1 MRVLMFLMAAL
12 VPLVALAQGKPLP
25 KGLEELGIALP
36 VSLGMTAADLD
47 KTKGNVVKS
56 GRFVAMTFGDTYQ
69 LSIKMTPDEKRVQQI
84 VIPVGK
90 DEYRRIVNTAR
101 TLYSEGNHY
110 ESEKLDDY
118 ESHVWKDKNTLMAL
132 IRNKGGQRL
141 ELSERDE

>member
-1 MRVLMFLMAAL
+1 MFLMAAL

-36 VSLGMTAADLD
+36 VSLGMTAGDLD
-47 KTKGNVVKS
+47 KTKGHVVRS

-69 LSIKMTPDEKRVQQI
+69 LSVKMDPDEKRVQQI
-84 VIPVGK
+84 VMTVGK

-101 TLYSEGNHY
+101 TLYSEGNQY
-110 ESEKLDDY
+110 ESEKRDDY
-118 ESHVWKDKNTLMAL
+118 ESHVWKDKDTVMAL

-141 ELSERDE
+141 ELSEREE